1 MKRLQEYIYEE
12 HIDNNVVLWQT
23 IEVPSNG
30 YSEEWAKTAIEE
42 MLPELEKKI
51 IAAIILATEKE
62 NEKAL
67 NDYELSVKKA
77 AENAGPNY
85 KKFLK
90 LDDEGKKKWI
100 EDKIEAIKKSSETD
114 KKIKNQGNK

>member
-1 MKRLQEYIYEE
+1 MTKEAIKFKTVTEIEIPIE

-51 IAAIILATEKE
+51 IKR
-62 NEKAL
+62 K
-67 NDYELSVKKA
+67 
-77 AENAGPNY
+77 
-85 KKFLK
+85 
-90 LDDEGKKKWI
+90 
-100 EDKIEAIKKSSETD
+100 
-114 KKIKNQGNK
+114 

>member
-62 NEKAL
+62 NEMA
-67 NDYELSVKKA
+67 
-77 AENAGPNY
+77 PT
-85 KKFLK
+85 
-90 LDDEGKKKWI
+90 
-100 EDKIEAIKKSSETD
+100 IKKNSLIQIS
-114 KKIKNQGNK
+114 ILFRFS